1 MRAVL
6 LGAGLALVAGAANA
20 AIYLYP
26 RPNFQGNPVIIRTDS
41 PTTAVQVTR
50 SVRVDPGE
58 RWTVCARPRGAEPCL
73 RFDSNVRDLTGNPIM
88 RDIRSVNFFGTGGGS
103 GWGPPPGGGPGWGP
117 PPGGGGWGGPD
128 LRPGS
133 NQPRLRGM
141 AAEFFPRP
149 TDRRGERIEACYRGS
164 ATADC
169 AAETARE
176 FCRAAGWNGA
186 RSQAMETVRGRA
198 RLADVVC
205 ANSGV

>member
-1 MRAVL
+1 MRTVF
-6 LGAGLALVAGAANA
+6 LGAGLVLAASTANA

-26 RPNFQGNPVIIRTDS
+26 GPNFQGNPVVIRTDS
-41 PTTAVQVTR
+41 PTTSVQVTR

-73 RFDSNVRDLTGNPIM
+73 RIDSDVRDLTGNPVM
-88 RDIRSVNFFGTGGGS
+88 RDIRSVNFFGTGGG
-103 GWGPPPGGGPGWGP
+103 PGWGP
-117 PPGGGGWGGPD
+117 PPWGGGWGGPD
-128 LRPGS
+128 LRPAS

-141 AAEFFPRP
+141 GAEFFPRP
-149 TDRRGERIEACYRGS
+149 TDRRGQRIEACFAGS

-169 AAETARE
+169 AAQTARE

-198 RLADVVC
+198 RLADVLC